1 MNPPWPGGWR
11 YALGATGGW
20 LLFLAALVGVLHGRT
35 AGWPRAALVGLAL
48 IPAVIAAAQFYTAYR
63 LVAAQDEFVRGLFAK
78 RMLAAGALAVLFATA
93 WSGAELV
100 GAPHLPT
107 WLLYPLVWGLFGLVT
122 PVIKGSKP

>member
-20 LLFLAALVGVLHGRT
+20 LLFLLAVVGVLYGRDT
-35 AGWPRAALVGLAL
+35 HWPHAALAALAL
-48 IPAVIAAAQFYTAYR
+48 APAVVVAAQFYTAYR

-78 RMLAAGALAVLFATA
+78 RMLTAGALAVLIATG

-100 GAPHLPT
+100 GAPHAPA

-122 PVIKGSKP
+122 PLIRGSNP